1 MTAHPWEKNYPRM
14 VSWRA
19 KLPPPIAI
27 EEFLERAQL
36 KWHEKIALEFYG
48 CQLTYAELRT
58 LAARAASG
66 LEKLGVGPGVKVGL
80 HLPNTP
86 HFVICFFAVLMAGGC
101 VVNLNPLSG
110 LDELKYQVHDS
121 DAKVL
126 ITGDWLAACP
136 ELCNA
141 RGAKFDT
148 VVVCSLADF
157 LSTDIAASLALFSG
171 ATGWRRGDE
180 VDFATLI
187 ANEAMA
193 RGRPRDSLDKELA
206 VLQYTGGT
214 TGDPKA
220 AMLTHANFS
229 AVMRIEDRWSGA
241 ANQTT
246 KILCV
251 LPLSHIYSL
260 LVMLRAV
267 YSGLQLIM
275 HMRFDAERV
284 LTDIAQKQVNVF
296 AGVPAM
302 FSGLLT
308 HGAFEKTDLSSLT
321 SSKSGGA
328 PLPLEVRQKFEQRTG
343 RAMLDGYGLTEVT
356 GCVTVST
363 PDSVRENG
371 EVGVPAPCTIVEIV
385 DLETGLEP
393 LPLGQVGEICVT
405 GPQVMQGYWKRPH
418 DTAEAFRGGR
428 FHTGDIGCMLEDGR
442 VRLME
447 RKKDVIITGGHNVFP
462 QRIERAIY
470 EHPCVAEV
478 AVIGIGDSD
487 FGEVAKAFVVLK
499 SGSGDLSYDD
509 LCTFLASRVSSFEIP
524 MHLEIRDALPKT
536 SVGKLSKKDL
546 LAEQRAIANA
556 QIVG

>member
-1 MTAHPWEKNYPRM
+1 MTPHPWEKNYPPM

-19 KLPPPIAI
+19 RLPPPIAI
-27 EEFLERAQL
+27 EEFLERTQL
-36 KWHEKIALEFYG
+36 KWPDKVAIDFYG
-48 CQLTYAELRT
+48 RQLTFAELRS
-58 LAARAASG
+58 LAARAARG

-101 VVNLNPLSG
+101 VVSLNTLSG
-110 LDELKYQVHDS
+110 LEELKYQVRDS
-121 DAKVL
+121 DTKVL

-136 ELCNA
+136 DLANA
-141 RGAKFDT
+141 RGTKFDT
-148 VVVCSLADF
+148 VVVCSLTDF
-157 LSTDIAASLALFSG
+157 VTTEVAAALASSDRS
-171 ATGWRRGDE
+171 GWRRGDE
-180 VDFATLI
+180 VDFAALI
-187 ANEAMA
+187 ANEALA
-193 RGRPRDSLDKELA
+193 RGRARDSLDKELA

-220 AMLTHANFS
+220 AMLTHANFC
-229 AVMRIEDRWSGA
+229 AVMRIEDRWTGA

-267 YSGLQLIM
+267 YSGLQLIL
-275 HMRFDAERV
+275 HMRFEAERV
-284 LTDIAQKQVNVF
+284 LTDIAGKQVNVF

-308 HGAFEKTDLSSLT
+308 HGTFDKADLSSLT

-328 PLPLEVRQKFEQRTG
+328 PLPVEIRRKFEQRTG

-363 PDSVRENG
+363 PDSAREKG
-371 EVGVPAPCTIVEIV
+371 DVGLPAPCTIVEVV
-385 DLETGLEP
+385 DLETGLVL
-393 LPLGQVGEICVT
+393 LPIGEVGEICVT
-405 GPQVMQGYWKRPH
+405 GPQVMRGYWQRPEA
-418 DTAEAFRGGR
+418 TAEAFRGGR
-428 FHTGDIGCMLEDGR
+428 FHTGDIGCVLADGR

-462 QRIERAIY
+462 QTIERAIY
-470 EHPCVAEV
+470 EHPAVAEV
-478 AVIGIGDSD
+478 AVIGIPDSD
-487 FGEVAKAFVVLK
+487 FGEVAKALVVLK
-499 SGSGDLSYDD
+499 PGGVRFSYDE

-524 MHLEIRDALPKT
+524 MELEIRDALPKT
-536 SVGKLSKKDL
+536 SAGKLSKKDL
-546 LAEQRAIANA
+546 LAEQRALASTRRA
-556 QIVG
+556 G